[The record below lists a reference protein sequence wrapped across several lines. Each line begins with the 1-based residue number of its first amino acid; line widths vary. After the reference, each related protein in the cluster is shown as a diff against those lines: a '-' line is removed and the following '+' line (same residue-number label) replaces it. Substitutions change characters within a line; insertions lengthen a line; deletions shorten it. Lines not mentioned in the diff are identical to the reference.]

1 MIQFANLGIWVVSE
15 RKESSGMVFQLQE
28 VPSPIGTLFVV
39 TEGETLRAVD
49 FQDGRS
55 RLNRLL
61 ERHYGTVELEVG
73 DQPSEVARRISAYFE
88 GDIESLESIVVA
100 TNGSS
105 FQKAVWDLLRS
116 VPAGETVSYGWIANR
131 LGNPN
136 ASRAVGL
143 ANGSNPISIVVPC
156 HRVIGANR
164 KLTGYAGGLARKQ
177 WLLDFEKGIQWK
189 RNRK

>member
-1 MIQFANLGIWVVSE
+1 
-15 RKESSGMVFQLQE
+15 MVFQLQE

>member
-1 MIQFANLGIWVVSE
+1 MA
-15 RKESSGMVFQLQE
+15 FQLEE

-49 FQDGRS
+49 FEDS
-55 RLNRLL
+55 WTRLNRLIEKHYGFVKL
-61 ERHYGTVELEVG
+61 ERGG
-73 DQPSEVARRISAYFE
+73 RSSEVARRLLAYFK

-100 TNGSS
+100 TNGSP
-105 FQKAVWDLLRS
+105 FQKAVWNVLRS
-116 VPAGETVSYGWIANR
+116 IPAGETVSYGWIASR

-177 WLLDFEKGIQWK
+177 WLLDFEKGIQLK

>member
-1 MIQFANLGIWVVSE
+1 
-15 RKESSGMVFQLQE
+15 MVFQLQE

-73 DQPSEVARRISAYFE
+73 DHPSEVARRISAYFE

-189 RNRK
+189 RKRK